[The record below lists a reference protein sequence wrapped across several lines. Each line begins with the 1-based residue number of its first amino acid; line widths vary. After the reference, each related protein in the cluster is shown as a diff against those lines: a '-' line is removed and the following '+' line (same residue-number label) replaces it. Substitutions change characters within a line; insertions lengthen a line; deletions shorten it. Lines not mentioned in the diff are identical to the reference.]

1 MMDEAAVIK
10 YLSDHWGLAGVLIA
24 SPGVVAIAYHK
35 IRVNELKAQ
44 VDEQKADKAD
54 YRNVITGN
62 TSAMTEM
69 AGALREN
76 TQTIRDIRNYM
87 GKSI

>member
-1 MMDEAAVIK
+1 MGEAELIELALKNWGITGFILISPAV
-10 YLSDHWGLAGVLIA
+10 LAIT
-24 SPGVVAIAYHK
+24 YHK
-35 IRVNELKAQ
+35 LRVSDLKTQ
-44 VDEQKADKAD
+44 VEEQKADKAD

-62 TSAMTEM
+62 TAAMTEM

-87 GKSI
+87 GRGS